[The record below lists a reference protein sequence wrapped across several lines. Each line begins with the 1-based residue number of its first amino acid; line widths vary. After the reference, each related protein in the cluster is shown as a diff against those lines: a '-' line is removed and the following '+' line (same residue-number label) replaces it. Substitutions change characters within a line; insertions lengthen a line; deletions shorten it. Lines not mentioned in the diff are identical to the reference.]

1 MANSD
6 SEMGIML
13 KTYEDRV
20 VHGSTITFN
29 SINYTVSSK
38 GFVLCLKPKKK
49 QILYNLAGIFKPGM
63 NAILGPTGSGKSSV
77 LDILAGRKDRRGLT
91 GEVLIDGEP
100 QMHDFKYHAGY
111 VVQDDMV
118 SGTLTVRENLAFS
131 ANVRLPRNI
140 SSKEKIA
147 IVNRVIRQLGLEK
160 CADSRVGTET
170 SRGVSGGERKR
181 TNIGMELVL
190 SPTVLFLDEPTTG
203 LDSST
208 ANSVIECLD
217 ELSKKGHTIIFS
229 IHQPRY
235 SIFKLFAN
243 LFLIAAGHCIY
254 HGPASD
260 VLSFFTS
267 AGFTCEEHD
276 NPADFILDIC
286 QGIRW
291 TSQAIIGNEIEGE
304 GQKKDKIARHLHD
317 IYIQSPTYSSI
328 NQQIVNASIASNE
341 EKTAQPKSVSR
352 SALIKMLYVSQRTLR
367 KSFRNPTLM
376 IMQTIVPICL
386 AIFIGFLYFNTN
398 RTLENGIK
406 NRFGAIFFIVSNQV
420 FLNLSALELFI
431 KDRTLFIHENAS
443 GYYSTLIYFISK
455 LLCDILPLRSIP
467 SVLFSLIAYF
477 MIQFQRTVT
486 KFLIFLLT
494 IFMTAICS
502 ASICF
507 FISASLESFGLAN
520 LVTAAYCVAMLVF
533 TGYLLDVTTTIEF
546 LAWIKWVSIFRYASN
561 AITVNEFTDLKLCQ
575 TNNTNIC
582 LINGEDIL
590 KDQKIDYSTTWDLWA
605 NFVALGVMTFVYF
618 ALTYVQLLRIQK
630 TK

>member
-1 MANSD
+1 MTNSD
-6 SEMGIML
+6 SEMGMML
-13 KTYEDRV
+13 KTDEDRV
-20 VHGSTITFN
+20 IHGSTITFN
-29 SINYTVSSK
+29 SINYTVFSK
-38 GFVLCLKPKKK
+38 QYVFCMKPTKK
-49 QILYNLAGIFKPGM
+49 QILYNLTGIFKPGM
-63 NAILGPTGSGKSSV
+63 NAILGPTASGKSSL

-91 GEVLIDGEP
+91 GQVLIDGQP
-100 QMHDFKYHAGY
+100 SMQDFKYRVGY
-111 VVQDDMV
+111 VVQDDML
-118 SGTLTVRENLAFS
+118 SETLTVRENLTFS

-140 SSKEKIA
+140 SSKDKTA
-147 IVNRVIRQLGLEK
+147 IVDRVIKQLGLDK
-160 CADSRVGTET
+160 CADTRIGTEN
-170 SRGVSGGERKR
+170 SRKVSGGERKR

-208 ANSVIECLD
+208 ANSVIECLGQ
-217 ELSKKGHTIIFS
+217 LSKKGHTIIFS

-235 SIFKLFAN
+235 SIFKLFDN
-243 LFLIAAGHCIY
+243 IFLIAAGHCIY

-260 VLSFFTS
+260 VLSFFTTT
-267 AGFTCEEHD
+267 GFTCEEHD
-276 NPADFILDIC
+276 NPADFILDIS
-286 QGIRW
+286 QGLRW
-291 TSQAIIGNEIEGE
+291 TSCVNIENEIEGE
-304 GQKKDKIARHLHD
+304 GQKKDKIARYLHD
-317 IYIQSPTYSSI
+317 VYIKSATYTSI
-328 NQQIVNASIASNE
+328 NQQIANVSIVSNE
-341 EKTAQPKSVSR
+341 EKPIQPRSESR

-376 IMQTIVPICL
+376 VMQTIVPICL
-386 AIFIGFLYFNTN
+386 AIFIGFLYCNTS

-406 NRFGAIFFIVSNQV
+406 NRFGAIFFIVCNQV

-431 KDRTLFIHENAS
+431 KDRSLYIHENAS

-477 MIQFQRTVT
+477 MIQFQQTVT
-486 KFLIFLLT
+486 KFFIFLLT

-507 FISASLESFGLAN
+507 FISASVESFALAN
-520 LVTAAYCVAMLVF
+520 LITAAYCVTMLVF
-533 TGYLLDVTTTIEF
+533 TGYLLDVTTTIKF

-605 NFVALGVMTFVYF
+605 NFVALGIMIFVYF
-618 ALTYVQLLRIQK
+618 ILTYVQLLRIQK
-630 TK
+630 AK